1 MPLAMRILTITT
13 LFGLLAGCSAM
24 LVGEGTSSAP
34 AIGSND
40 RSSQQIAA
48 DEALETAVRSA
59 FSSDNALRSAN
70 VSVAAKEAVVTLSG
84 TLSSFELRDH
94 AVGITEGVSGVDRV
108 NNQLQVNTR
117 Q

>member
-1 MPLAMRILTITT
+1 M
-13 LFGLLAGCSAM
+13 LL
-24 LVGEGTSSAP
+24 GEGQSSAP

-40 RSSQQIAA
+40 RSAQQLGV
-48 DEALETAVRSA
+48 DEALESAVRSV
-59 FSSDNALRSAN
+59 FSSDNALRSAE
-70 VSVAAKEAVVTLSG
+70 VKVEARDAVITLSG
-84 TLSSFELRDH
+84 TLGSFELRDH